1 MIFFISFKLAVH
13 AECQLTTATRW
24 LMTAGVK
31 APADCK
37 SHLRVIRLSGVLEI
51 SPKWSVAVQP
61 AICSREDSQN
71 KTIDVVGSNGVD
83 TNRNMYL
90 LILSMC
96 QVMRIEC
103 GNGGN

>member
-1 MIFFISFKLAVH
+1 MSKHLPIARV
-13 AECQLTTATRW
+13 TRESRDFR
-24 LMTAGVK
+24 LY
-31 APADCK
+31 
-37 SHLRVIRLSGVLEI
+37 LRFHQNR
-51 SPKWSVAVQP
+51 SVAVQP

-71 KTIDVVGSNGVD
+71 ETKRTIDVVGSNGVD
-83 TNRNMYL
+83 TNRNMNL

>member
-1 MIFFISFKLAVH
+1 
-13 AECQLTTATRW
+13 
-24 LMTAGVK
+24 MTAGVK
-31 APADCK
+31 APADCE
-37 SHLRVIRLSGVLEI
+37 SHRESPDFRLYLRFHQNR
-51 SPKWSVAVQP
+51 SVAVQP
-61 AICSREDSQN
+61 AICSREDSQ
-71 KTIDVVGSNGVD
+71 KRTIDVVGSNGVD